1 MSFLFPDPPTPPNPY
16 DTARA
21 STSTN
26 VATGVANAYLGNV
39 NQVTPQGS
47 LTYNAS
53 GTYDWNDPVTN
64 TKYSIP
70 TFTATQT
77 LSPSQ
82 QALQGQTEAAQYNM
96 AGMANNLSGNIA
108 RTLSQPVSLS
118 GAPTGG
124 DASTLSGIPG
134 PQTSFSSGGQIQQQ
148 LGDPGALTRDYGP
161 ADNYSADRSRVEDSL
176 MQRMNPQLERERSA
190 IEQRLAD
197 QGIRY
202 GSQAY
207 TSAMDDYSR
216 QANDARFAAVA
227 QGGQEQQRMNQ
238 MSAQRAAFQNE
249 AQQQAFNQELGSG
262 TFANSAQGQQF
273 QQNAAQGSFSNS
285 ALAQQMAQAQSAF
298 NAAQAQR
305 NAYMNEQY
313 ANRNQGVNE
322 ITALMSG
329 SQVTNPNF
337 VNTPSSQIPT
347 TDMAGLINNNFNQQM
362 GIYGQQNQNYQSLMG
377 GLLGLGA
384 GAIKASDRRV
394 KKDIERI
401 GTVFSAKPR
410 EEAEELPIYGYA
422 YKDDPS
428 GVRHIGP
435 MAQDVEEQ
443 DKKAV
448 KTIGGVK
455 HIDTRRVMGNILRA
469 G

>member
-1 MSFLFPDPPTPPNPY
+1 MSFLFPDPPQAPNPVE
-16 DTARA
+16 TARA

-26 VATGVANAYLGNV
+26 VATGIANAYLGNV
-39 NQVTPQGS
+39 NQVTPTGR
-47 LTYNAS
+47 LDYNVTGNNA
-53 GTYDWNDPVTN
+53 WNDPVTGQTYN
-64 TKYSIP
+64 IP

-82 QALQGQTEAAQYNM
+82 QAMQGQTEAAQYNM
-96 AGMANNLSGNIA
+96 AGMANTLSGNIS
-108 RTLSQPVSLS
+108 RQLSQPVNLS

-124 DASTLSGIPG
+124 NAQNLANIPN
-134 PQTSFSSGGQIQQQ
+134 PMTSFSSGGQVQGQ
-148 LGDPGALTRDYGP
+148 LGDAGDITRDYGP
-161 ADNYSADRSRVEDSL
+161 ADNYSADRARVEDSL
-176 MQRMNPQLERERSA
+176 MQRMNPQLERERRGV
-190 IEQRLAD
+190 EQRLAD

-238 MSAQRAAFQNE
+238 MAAQRAAFQNE
-249 AQQQAFNQELGSG
+249 AQQQGFNQELGAG

-273 QQNAAQGSFSNS
+273 QQNAALGSFYNS
-285 ALAQQMAQAQSAF
+285 GQAQQMAQAQSAF

-313 ANRNQGVNE
+313 ANRNQSVNE

-384 GAIKASDRRV
+384 GVLKASDRDV

-401 GTVFSAKPR
+401 GTVFSATPR
-410 EEAEELPIYGYA
+410 EEAEELPIYSYA
-422 YKDDPS
+422 YKDDPAS
-428 GVRHIGP
+428 IKHIGP
-435 MAQDVEEQ
+435 MAQDVERQ

-448 KTIGGVK
+448 RTIKGVK
-455 HIDTRRVMGNILRA
+455 HIDTKRVMGNILRA